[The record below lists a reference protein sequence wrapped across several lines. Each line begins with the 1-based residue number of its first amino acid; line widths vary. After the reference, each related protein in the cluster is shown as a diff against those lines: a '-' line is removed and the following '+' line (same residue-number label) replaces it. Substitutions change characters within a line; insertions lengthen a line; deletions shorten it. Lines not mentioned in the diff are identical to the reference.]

1 MSSRRRLLSLDLAT
15 RLGWAF
21 GDAFEGEPVSGSYL
35 LPSTGD
41 DIGAYLKAYHLWLIA
56 HIAQFKPDIITME
69 APLAATTKTT
79 QTTLLK
85 LWGLCSHTEFVA
97 SFKGVPC
104 RQVHVGEWRSA
115 FCGKGNGRISKPKT
129 VAQRDTYPVIQSCR
143 QRGWH
148 VTDDNEAD
156 ALGQW
161 VYSIRF
167 VCPGREARFDPLA
180 RGRTTR
186 APETAGALL

>member
-1 MSSRRRLLSLDLAT
+1 MQRHRLLSLDLAT

-21 GDAFEGEPVSGSYL
+21 GDAFEGEPVSGSFL

-41 DIGAYLKAYHLWLIA
+41 DIGAFLKAYHLWLIA
-56 HIAQFKPDIITME
+56 RVAEFQPDIITME

-97 SFKGVPC
+97 AFKGLPC
-104 RQVHVGEWRSA
+104 RQIAAGEWK
-115 FCGKGNGRISKPKT
+115 KGFVGRAGFGKPKT
-129 VAQRDTYPVIQSCR
+129 KAMLATYPVLQACH
-143 QRGWH
+143 QRGWD

-161 VYSIRF
+161 TYAVRF

-180 RGRTTR
+180 RGRTPR
-186 APETAGALL
+186 APENAGALL